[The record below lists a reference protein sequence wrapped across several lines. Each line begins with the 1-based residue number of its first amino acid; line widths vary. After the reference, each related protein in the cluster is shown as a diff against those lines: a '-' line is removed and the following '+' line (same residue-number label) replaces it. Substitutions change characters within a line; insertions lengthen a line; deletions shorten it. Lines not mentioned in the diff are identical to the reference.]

1 MTSPPSTG
9 EPPEQQPKAI
19 VPMARLAGR
28 PLLLMF
34 DVDGTIAP
42 IVRDPTRA
50 RVPDEARRTI
60 AVLTSRPGVIV
71 ALVSGRSA
79 HDARRVVGVDGVW
92 TIGNHGAEVM
102 SPNDVITVDPAVSRY
117 AEQIAAAARSLA
129 PIVGAIDGAMLE
141 DKTWT
146 LSVHFRNADSA
157 AIPRLRTAV
166 ESIAAH
172 HQLRITDGKKVLEI
186 RPPVGVD
193 KGTAIARLA
202 EDLGAH
208 GPDASLLFAGDDVT
222 DEDAFR
228 LLRAE
233 YPHAVTIH
241 VGADVNTSAEFTLP
255 TLDDLRALLDC
266 LATMTDGE
274 AR

>member
-92 TIGNHGAEVM
+92 AIGNHGAEVM

-146 LSVHFRNADSA
+146 LSVHFRNADPA